1 MKVFK
6 NVRGSMD
13 SVPNI
18 EVNVDTVYIR
28 NNIVRVE
35 EEDFIGWEY
44 DEVQYD
50 KDSYIEQ
57 INDLGQMIV
66 DREIENLLLGQQVS
80 ELELT
85 ILMGGM

>member
-1 MKVFK
+1 MKIFK

-13 SVPNI
+13 KVPSV
-18 EVNVDTVYIR
+18 EVDVDTVYIR
-28 NNIVRVE
+28 NNIEKVD
-35 EEDFIGWEY
+35 EEDFKGWEY

-57 INDLGQMIV
+57 INDLGQSIV

-80 ELELT
+80 ELELM
-85 ILMGGM
+85 IMLGGM